1 MLTKTKRWGNSLAIV
16 IPMEKVRELKLKIG
30 EDVNIKLERKSNILK
45 ELFGAIIFSKPANE
59 LLKDARKNISKW
71 G

>member
-30 EDVNIKLERKSNILK
+30 EDVNIRLERKSNILK
-45 ELFGAIIFSKPANE
+45 DLFGAIHFSKSADE

-71 G
+71 S

>member
-16 IPMEKVRELKLKIG
+16 IPMEKVRELKLKTG

-45 ELFGAIIFSKPANE
+45 ELFGAIHFSKSAGE